1 MNKKNLFLLDN
12 IINNK
17 DNSNNEQKESKH
29 PLLQI
34 FFENNQKGKVAN
46 HKTIISKSPKVPRF
60 EKSYNFNYKKDN
72 KELDLEE
79 KTVTP
84 IKKKKNNRY
93 ILSKKKDD
101 IYSYLKDDDDI
112 FENEK
117 NNNSN
122 NNNYNN
128 NSQNYETKNINI
140 NNRGQNVSF
149 DIYTVTNTTNNNSIL
164 PNLSRNTN
172 LFRLKKKGIDKKS
185 NIIVKNDLIYN
196 NINFNNNSN
205 SIFVSEAHL
214 KKYPFFQRTLGNKVL
229 NQKSMD
235 SKVLT
240 INSNNYSSLKNL
252 NLKDYKF
259 SNLRINTES
268 LNSNNNNIYKIKK
281 RNRNNLLFSFSNDKD
296 EREFSDE
303 KKAKEGRNTIDC
315 IKEESKNNDQPNDI
329 EENIENTNNKKSIS
343 TIAPKISNQDLKITL
358 DSSNQIKKEN
368 TENNNKKKKI
378 FLMKKNTN
386 TNINKT
392 NINKTNNEKT
402 EIKEDVKE
410 NSSNKINKFYKLN
423 NIDKTT
429 KKKIKLSSN
438 NVNNVTVENSKTN
451 ENEKENINTTKKKS
465 DTKNIKDTKNMKEM
479 TKPLIY
485 YSNADIN
492 NKITLFSKYSEEN
505 KYELKID
512 EEKYV
517 KKKRKK
523 IIRKV
528 NKSNESCKLYS
539 NFNGAVKKYFMKNCV
554 VNKITET
561 IFDNFE
567 PLGNKVIDINE
578 KMKGLEKAI
587 QETFKEILFHYHYDE
602 GFDITDIIDIIDL
615 LSFKEETKA
624 RVINNFGMF
633 DIFKELLD
641 QFKRK
646 WNNQKNNDLY
656 YQRLKQIYSLD
667 TKKNDKNDE
676 PEEEV
681 NFFENIDRKFYIYK
695 EMLRREYLLSLE
707 PIQIKSKKVK
717 KEKKVEINSTPS
729 IKSLSSKKIGLALKK
744 NKIRKCVSF
753 KEEDQKK
760 STFSKIQ
767 KDYGFVRNTKSLD
780 KFSKLY
786 KISLF
791 SRKST
796 KILDELSWLNRLKEK
811 DFNEAEKDIEN
822 YNILKNP
829 NLFHYNK
836 NKSNTEKK
844 MESKN
849 KDNLEF
855 NKRMI
860 IDNMIIKFSGISQ
873 LTKEA
878 AAIKTREMKQ
888 DSPFVKLFDNFV
900 TLLKKR
906 EINQFI
912 DLMQNESEDFKKMIN
927 KQEFSTGNTLLIYAT
942 QTNIKSLV
950 ELLLLKGADP
960 NIQNNFGNTALHIA
974 YSNNNTFII
983 NLLLENHADQKL
995 KNIKGLFPWQMAK
1008 NFND

>member
-17 DNSNNEQKESKH
+17 DNSNNEQKESKR

-60 EKSYNFNYKKDN
+60 EKSYNYNYQKDN
-72 KELDLEE
+72 KELDLTE
-79 KTVTP
+79 KTVAP

-93 ILSKKKDD
+93 ILSKKKND

-122 NNNYNN
+122 NNNN

-149 DIYTVTNTTNNNSIL
+149 EIYTIANTTNNNSIL

-172 LFRLKKKGIDKKS
+172 LFRLKKKGTDKKS

-240 INSNNYSSLKNL
+240 INSNNYSSLKSL

-259 SNLRINTES
+259 SSLRINTES
-268 LNSNNNNIYKIKK
+268 LSNNNNNIYKIKK

-296 EREFSDE
+296 EREYSDE
-303 KKAKEGRNTIDC
+303 KKAKEERNTIDC
-315 IKEESKNNDQPNDI
+315 IREESKNNDQPNYI
-329 EENIENTNNKKSIS
+329 KEKIENKNNKNSIS

-358 DSSNQIKKEN
+358 DSSNQEKKEN
-368 TENNNKKKKI
+368 TENNKKKKI
-378 FLMKKNTN
+378 FLMK
-386 TNINKT
+386 TNIET
-392 NINKTNNEKT
+392 NKTNNEKIET
-402 EIKEDVKE
+402 KEDVKE
-410 NSSNKINKFYKLN
+410 NSNKTNKFYNLN
-423 NIDKTT
+423 NIDKMT
-429 KKKIKLSSN
+429 KKKIKLSLN
-438 NVNNVTVENSKTN
+438 NVNNKTVENSKTN
-451 ENEKENINTTKKKS
+451 ENEIEKENVNTTKKNT
-465 DTKNIKDTKNMKEM
+465 DTKNIKDTKNVKEM

-485 YSNADIN
+485 YSKPDIN

-517 KKKRKK
+517 KKKRTK
-523 IIRKV
+523 IIEKV

-539 NFNGAVKKYFMKNCV
+539 NFNGAIKKYFMKNCV
-554 VNKITET
+554 VNKITEK
-561 IFDNFE
+561 IFENFE
-567 PLGNKVIDINE
+567 PLGNKIIDIDE
-578 KMKGLEKAI
+578 KIKIIEKAI

-602 GFDITDIIDIIDL
+602 EFDIRDIIDIIDL

-624 RVINNFGMF
+624 KVINNFGIF
-633 DIFKELLD
+633 DIYKELLD
-641 QFKRK
+641 QYNRK

-667 TKKNDKNDE
+667 TEKNDKNNE
-676 PEEEV
+676 PEEEL
-681 NFFENIDRKFYIYK
+681 NFFKNIDRRFYIYK

-707 PIQIKSKKVK
+707 PIQIKIKKVK
-717 KEKKVEINSTPS
+717 KEKKVAINNTPS
-729 IKSLSSKKIGLALKK
+729 IKSFSSKKLALGVKK
-744 NKIRKCVSF
+744 NKLRKCVSF

-796 KILDELSWLNRLKEK
+796 KILNELSWLNRLKEK

-836 NKSNTEKK
+836 NKSNIEKK
-844 MESKN
+844 MESNHKN
-849 KDNLEF
+849 QLEF

-860 IDNMIIKFSGISQ
+860 LDNMIIKFSGISQ

-912 DLMQNESEDFKKMIN
+912 DLMQNESEDFKKLVN

-942 QTNIKSLV
+942 QSNIKSLV

-983 NLLLENHADQKL
+983 NLLLENHADQKM